1 MANKPAEKPQFLKVA
16 VNPEVKREIDI
27 IAASEQ
33 RPVYAVVSDMLEIYK
48 ATSAKA
54 KKTTKGA
61 KAMTVAEFIAVQ
73 QLN

>member
-1 MANKPAEKPQFLKVA
+1 MANKPVEKPNFLKVA
-16 VNPEVKREIDI
+16 VNPDVKREIDI

-54 KKTTKGA
+54 KKMTKSA
-61 KAMTVAEFIAVQ
+61 KTLNVVEFISSQ
-73 QLN
+73 

>member
-1 MANKPAEKPQFLKVA
+1 MPTPKPSFLKVA

-48 ATSAKA
+48 ATTEKRKKITKRAKV
-54 KKTTKGA
+54 
-61 KAMTVAEFIAVQ
+61 MTVAEFISTQ
-73 QLN
+73 